1 MVDANLS
8 KCTFVVIGKLKISL
22 TLPCMEAWWKGLK
35 VYWYIPV
42 WCKDFRASGLGQD
55 RHLTAATAAIILAC
69 LFVEMLCYL
78 LGFTLGVRT
87 RIGLQRIEVINKTLV
102 NHDFPKKLNFLF
114 IHV

>member
-1 MVDANLS
+1 MADANLS

-55 RHLTAATAAIILAC
+55 RHLTAEIAEIILAC
-69 LFVEMLCYL
+69 LFVEMLCYV
-78 LGFTLGVRT
+78 LGRLHSRC
-87 RIGLQRIEVINKTLV
+87 
-102 NHDFPKKLNFLF
+102 
-114 IHV
+114 